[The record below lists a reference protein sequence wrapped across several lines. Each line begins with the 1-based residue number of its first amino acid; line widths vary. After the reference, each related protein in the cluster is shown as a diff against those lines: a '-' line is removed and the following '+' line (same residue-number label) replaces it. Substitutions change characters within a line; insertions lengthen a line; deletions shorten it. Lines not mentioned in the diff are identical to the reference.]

1 MDVMINSFE
10 EFEKWLDRY
19 YENQREFVNHY
30 SDDPLRELYKKKLD
44 RIRAGMIM
52 YVWNISDFKDL
63 YHGKRLTHFAVN
75 QALNENH
82 WVGVPFSVMENS
94 PKQIMTTILA
104 YCAMAKLA
112 QTA

>member
-1 MDVMINSFE
+1 MINSFE
-10 EFEKWLDRY
+10 EFEQWLDRY

-30 SDDPLRELYKKKLD
+30 SDDSLRELYKKKLD

-52 YVWNISDFKDL
+52 YVWNISDFNDL
-63 YHGKRLTHFAVN
+63 RHGKRLTHFAVN
-75 QALNENH
+75 QALNKNH
-82 WVGVPFSVMENS
+82 WVGVPLSSEENS

>member
-1 MDVMINSFE
+1 MAVMINSFE
-10 EFEKWLDRY
+10 EFEQWLDRY

-30 SDDPLRELYKKKLD
+30 ADDSLRILYNKKLD
-44 RIRAGMIM
+44 RIRAGMII

-63 YHGKRLTHFAVN
+63 RHGKRLAHFAVN
-75 QALNENH
+75 RALNENY
-82 WVGVPFSVMENS
+82 WVGAPSPSTENS